1 MNFDIPDLD
10 LIQVRYLL
18 RELAT
23 PMFHSY
29 EAHGLMLPIL
39 TTINMVTWKLEY
51 DIVQVCIFYYLLIL
65 HWTLENSTLVDSQN
79 QAIY

>member
-1 MNFDIPDLD
+1 MDFDILDLD

-23 PMFHSY
+23 PVFHSY

-39 TTINMVTWKLEY
+39 TTINMVTWKLKY
-51 DIVQVCIFYYLLIL
+51 DIVQVCIFCNLLIL
-65 HWTLENSTLVDSQN
+65 HSTLENSTLVVIDSQS
-79 QAIY
+79 

>member
-1 MNFDIPDLD
+1 MDFDIPDLD
-10 LIQVRYLL
+10 SIQVRYLL

-23 PMFHSY
+23 PLFH
-29 EAHGLMLPIL
+29 LMLPIL

-51 DIVQVCIFYYLLIL
+51 DIVQVCIFCNLLIL